1 MRLTYNA
8 RVQCSALVFK
18 TRGWDSKPIFVPS
31 IALGMD
37 LVVCQIITKTSFFK
51 IGCKN
56 PWLLY
61 IKGRPGLYR
70 KPYFKCKKK
79 ILQKQGKNMYFRIPV
94 LTKDIRWYWIGSMGA
109 TFSRL
114 DLFSHKLKWKPI
126 FIVYSSYCFISTFFL
141 VEIFLG

>member
-1 MRLTYNA
+1 MN
-8 RVQCSALVFK
+8 
-18 TRGWDSKPIFVPS
+18 
-31 IALGMD
+31 
-37 LVVCQIITKTSFFK
+37 LVVCQIITKISFFK

-61 IKGRPGLYR
+61 IKGRPWLYR

-79 ILQKQGKNMYFRIPV
+79 ILQKQGNSMYFRTPV

-109 TFSRL
+109 TFSSR

-126 FIVYSSYCFISTFFL
+126 FIVYSSYCFISTFFSCRDFFRVGVWKNDTMYL
-141 VEIFLG
+141 TCTIIKAEM